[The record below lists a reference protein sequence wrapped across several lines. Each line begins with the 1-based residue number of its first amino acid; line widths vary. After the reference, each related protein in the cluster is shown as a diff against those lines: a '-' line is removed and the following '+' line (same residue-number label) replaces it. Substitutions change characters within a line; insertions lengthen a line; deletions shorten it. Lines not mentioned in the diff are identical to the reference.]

1 MALELST
8 RIKAIAPSVTLAID
22 AKAKQLR
29 AEGKNVIG
37 FGAGE
42 PDFPTPE
49 YIRNAGKDAIDR
61 GQTRYTPVAGTLL
74 LREEICR
81 KFQRDNNLTYKPE
94 NIVVSNGAKQSL
106 FNALSAILNPGEEV
120 LIPAPCWV
128 SYPEMVRMAWGE
140 PVFVHTSEENHFVPQ
155 LSDIEKAIT
164 PKTKAIIV
172 NSPSNPNGCVY
183 PTEVLEGIAR
193 LAVEHGFYVI
203 SDEIYEKL
211 IYDGEQHVSIAQ
223 LSDAIKEQTI
233 IVNGVSKS
241 FAMTGWR
248 IGYTASPAHIA
259 KAMTS
264 FQSHA
269 TSNANSIAQHAAS
282 VALADSGE
290 VMHEMVAEFS
300 ARRVLLTESI
310 NDIPGLSAN
319 LPKGAFYVMVNISAL
334 IGKKHGDTVID
345 GSSAFAEELINSKQ
359 VAVVP
364 GLAFGTDN
372 HVRLSYAVS
381 RANIMEGMRRLREFV
396 NELV

>member
-1 MALELST
+1 
-8 RIKAIAPSVTLAID
+8 
-22 AKAKQLR
+22 
-29 AEGKNVIG
+29 
-37 FGAGE
+37 
-42 PDFPTPE
+42 
-49 YIRNAGKDAIDR
+49 
-61 GQTRYTPVAGTLL
+61 
-74 LREEICR
+74 
-81 KFQRDNNLTYKPE
+81 
-94 NIVVSNGAKQSL
+94 
-106 FNALSAILNPGEEV
+106 
-120 LIPAPCWV
+120 
-128 SYPEMVRMAWGE
+128 MAWGE